1 MPQIDET
8 RSNRHARVGWVV
20 DVQHDFMVPP
30 EQGGRLYV
38 HDLGDATDPGATRIA
53 GTLARVVD
61 WMHES
66 CDVVV
71 YTGDWHKEGDPEL
84 DAVSPDPAKGT
95 YPPHCMGASSDPDLA
110 AGAALIDEVA
120 PPTEP
125 VALTRDATRADAERV
140 VRQAFESDRPIFI
153 QKSRFSV
160 FEGNPAA
167 TALVRTIVEQLHEA
181 GADDV
186 EFVVCG
192 VATDVCVKAAVEGLL
207 DYGAVTVLRDAV
219 AGLGL
224 VPDDALFANW
234 GSRGAHITDSAA
246 RTVAAEVAARTS
258 VTSVIS
264 GAAPSRKGTPQ

>member
-1 MPQIDET
+1 MRQLDEA
-8 RSNRHARVGWVV
+8 RSNRRARVGWVV
-20 DVQHDFMVPP
+20 DVQFDFMVPP
-30 EQGGRLYV
+30 ELGGRLYV
-38 HDLGDATDPGATRIA
+38 HDLGDATDPGATRIV

-84 DAVSPDPAKGT
+84 DAVSSDPAKGT
-95 YPPHCMGASSDPDLA
+95 YPPHCMGASPDPELA
-110 AGAALIDEVA
+110 AGASLIAEVA

-167 TALVRTIVEQLHEA
+167 AALVRTIVEQLHEA
-181 GADDV
+181 GAGDV

-224 VPDDALFANW
+224 EPDDALFANW

-246 RTVAAEVAARTS
+246 WTVAAEVAARTS